1 MYKFET
7 KPKAMIVIAINM
19 IFELPA
25 ARFKAVF
32 VLSPLMNPPPER

>member
-25 ARFKAVF
+25 ARFKRGLF
-32 VLSPLMNPPPER
+32 FNPPP